1 MDGAWLRKDFG
12 RFRGLVGGRHKPAG
26 VAVARV
32 AALRMARLGTPQRAA
47 KGAARPKPFLDL
59 CFGLPWTVEVFGEAC
74 VFELT

>member
-1 MDGAWLRKDFG
+1 MDAAWLRKDFG

-32 AALRMARLGTPQRAA
+32 AALRTP
-47 KGAARPKPFLDL
+47 RPKALLDV
-59 CFGLPWTVEVFGEAC
+59 FFRLPWTVEVFGEAC